1 MKFPSHR
8 DVITTPMFSLLLLF
22 SLMAITRL
30 YADDFNGGFEA
41 GISDWRPYETQNPM
55 SILSVCQEG
64 AFAGKRA
71 LKVETPGVSRLE
83 GVTVSVPATPDH
95 NHAVKVRLK
104 GSGTVLLG
112 VNVKKGWIYRKA
124 CDITGSW
131 KEYTIRFL
139 ADTPAATFAII
150 TTGEKP
156 QKTVFHIDNVE
167 IVREDNE
174 SLPDAEVP
182 PFRIEAEDFR
192 SPTTPG
198 KIVADTSAGDGA
210 YVEERRYY
218 WLTYEVPYVP
228 QTAKPFFIWLRV
240 RGSEKAESA
249 FSIAR
254 TLPDQQ
260 PEVFFTT
267 AIAVSVTWHW
277 IRTGPYSAR
286 MGKTFSVTTS
296 SPNADARIALDSM
309 VIATAGGLDEQDL
322 DRLRK

>member
-1 MKFPSHR
+1 MKNYEEKNQMNCYIHVF
-8 DVITTPMFSLLLLF
+8 LF
-22 SLMAITRL
+22 STMAIMQSH
-30 YADDFNGGFEA
+30 ADGFDGNFESGIA
-41 GISDWRPYETQNPM
+41 GWRPYETKEPA
-55 SILSVCQEG
+55 SLLSACQEG
-64 AFAGKRA
+64 PFSGKNA
-71 LKVETPGVSRLE
+71 LKVATPGMSRLE
-83 GVTVSVPATPDH
+83 GATVSIPATPDH
-95 NHAVKVRLK
+95 NHTVKVRLK

-112 VNVKKGWIYRKA
+112 VSLKRGWIYRKA
-124 CDITGSW
+124 FDMNGAW
-131 KEYTIRFL
+131 QEYAIRFL
-139 ADTPAATFAII
+139 ADTPAPTFAVI
-150 TTGEKP
+150 TSGDKP

-198 KIVADTSAGDGA
+198 KIVADTSAGGGA

-240 RGSEKAESA
+240 RGNEKAENA

-267 AIAVSVTWHW
+267 AIPASVTWHW

-296 SPNADARIALDSM
+296 SPDANAVIALDSM
-309 VIATAGGLDEQDL
+309 VITTDGVAEQDL
-322 DRLRK
+322 DQLRK